1 MFTRIHNGKRN
12 EQKMI
17 WTSLLQTTAY
27 DFLRNHAHLGD
38 RIMLMGRIRKAATL
52 TCGGVT
58 LQLPWDLIAFTEFE
72 QFQDSDTDTSML

>member
-1 MFTRIHNGKRN
+1 MT
-12 EQKMI
+12 

-38 RIMLMGRIRKAATL
+38 RIMLLGLGGSYAYGTNQEGSDIDLR
-52 TCGGVT
+52 GVT
-58 LQLPWDLIAFTEFE
+58 LQLPWDLIGLTEFE